1 MKKRFKLATVFTIIA
16 SAFCIFNGF
25 IGAIGLFFDEVY
37 NSIWQYLMSMVN
49 VTVPSDPIDQT
60 EFFEMLDLFK
70 TYMRVALIGA
80 NALAGLSAIPSL
92 VFAIIC
98 SRHNEYSVEAFQRKN
113 GLHIAFLVFIGISMN
128 FSAGGSTASFV
139 FDLFSLLD
147 TVAAVFLTISFIF
160 ALIEIIQNYRSVKLA
175 EKYCNVSNQEV
186 QPTFENK
193 VEQQKPLEAEITP
206 VVVESEKEVK
216 VVKQDN
222 LEELYNL
229 IAKLEKSY
237 KDGEISQEDYER
249 MKNTI
254 INNYYES

>member
-37 NSIWQYLMSMVN
+37 NSIWQYFMSQVDVSN
-49 VTVPSDPIDQT
+49 INDPEIYEFLEYLQT
-60 EFFEMLDLFK
+60 IL
-70 TYMRVALIGA
+70 RVALIGA
-80 NALAGLSAIPSL
+80 NVLAGLSAIPSL

-98 SRHNEYSVEAFQRKN
+98 SNHNEYSVEAFQRKN

-139 FDLFSLLD
+139 SDLFSLLD

-160 ALIEIIQNYRSVKLA
+160 ALIEIIQNYRSVKSA
-175 EKYCNVSNQEV
+175 EKYCNVSTQEV
-186 QPTFENK
+186 KPTFEDK

-206 VVVESEKEVK
+206 VVESEKEVK

-222 LEELYNL
+222 LEDLYNL

-249 MKNTI
+249 MKQTI

>member
-37 NSIWQYLMSMVN
+37 NSIWQYFISMAN
-49 VTVPSDPIDQT
+49 LTVPSNPMGQR
-60 EFFEMLDLFK
+60 EFIEMLDLIK
-70 TYMRVALIGA
+70 TYMRVILIVL
-80 NALAGLSAIPSL
+80 NLVVGLSAIPSL

-98 SRHNEYSVEAFQRKN
+98 SNHNEYSVEAFQRKN

-128 FSAGGSTASFV
+128 YSAGGSTASFV
-139 FDLFSLLD
+139 SDLFSLLD

-175 EKYCNVSNQEV
+175 EKYCNVSSQEV
-186 QPTFENK
+186 KPTFENK

-206 VVVESEKEVK
+206 VVESEKEVK

>member
-37 NSIWQYLMSMVN
+37 NSIWQYFMSQVDVSN
-49 VTVPSDPIDQT
+49 INDPEIYEFLEYLQT
-60 EFFEMLDLFK
+60 IL
-70 TYMRVALIGA
+70 RVALIGA
-80 NALAGLSAIPSL
+80 NVLAGLSAIPSL

-98 SRHNEYSVEAFQRKN
+98 ANHNEYSVEAFQRKN
-113 GLHIAFLVFIGISMN
+113 GLHIAFLVFIGISN
-128 FSAGGSTASFV
+128 NYSAGGSTASFV
-139 FDLFSLLD
+139 SDLFSLLD

-160 ALIEIIQNYRSVKLA
+160 ALIEIIQNYRSVKAA
-175 EKYCNVSNQEV
+175 EKYCNVSTQEIK
-186 QPTFENK
+186 PTFENE
-193 VEQQKPLEAEITP
+193 VEQQKPLEAEIAP

-222 LEELYNL
+222 LEDLYNL

-249 MKNTI
+249 MKQTI